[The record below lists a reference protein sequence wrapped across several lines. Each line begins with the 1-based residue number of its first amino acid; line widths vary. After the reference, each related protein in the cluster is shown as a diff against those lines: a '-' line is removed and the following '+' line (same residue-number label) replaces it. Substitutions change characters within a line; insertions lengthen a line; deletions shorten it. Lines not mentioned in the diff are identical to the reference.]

1 MKGQAFRGG
10 ANVRRNAVLVGLL
23 LGLAAT
29 GQALSA
35 VAPLDAF
42 PATPQLTGT
51 TGNMSGT
58 FTVSGGSNRL
68 LAVAVQ
74 CYDSG
79 GSSGQ
84 TFSATYGGQP
94 LTPATVEN
102 SNRRQTWIGYLN
114 EAGIAA
120 AANATLSVTI
130 SGTHTGVSAYVAS
143 YSGVDQTTPITATG
157 GRYIDNTNNVAINGS
172 ALAVNAGGY
181 GLYNWSGTN
190 TVTRSSD
197 SEIYTEHA
205 DVASGG
211 VRTGVA
217 SKAFATGTTTNPVVT
232 WSGNIRASVSFVTLN
247 PVSCTVPTITT
258 QPASSTICSG
268 ASTTLTVVA
277 SGAGTLSYQWYEG
290 TAPSTTTPVG
300 TSSSSYTTPALTA
313 TTSYWVRV
321 SNACGPV
328 NSGTATISM
337 DTSRPA
343 APTGATCSGASSSQI
358 DLSWTNP
365 GASFAGALVV
375 RGPAGGAAPAFVPV
389 DGTTYAA
396 GPQGVDTI
404 VAVGN
409 VSSVSDTGLAAGT
422 TYAYRIYVY
431 GTCRNYS
438 TALATSCA
446 TIASPNV
453 TTQPSTATVSSCTQ
467 ITVSAPFTGDSN
479 NDSST
484 TVDRGASST
493 GPWTAV
499 CAGLTGASPRT
510 CTVSGLANATSY
522 YLRVTFAETPPDT
535 VQGTNPEVIGPFT
548 TQDCR
553 VTPGTPVASASS
565 CSTVNVAAPF
575 TGDSDVDS
583 TTTFSRGASATGPW
597 TSVCSGVTGASPRAC
612 ADMGR
617 TALTTYWY
625 QVTFADPDGVSGTNP
640 QVTAPMTTP
649 ACATNDTTIGTVT
662 ATNSNCGTAAAPSP
676 GAVTAVATFTG
687 DADQDGTTVFQY
699 GTSSGGPWTSA
710 CTTSGPS
717 PRQCTITGL
726 LSGVT
731 YWVRASF
738 TDADG
743 VTGTNPTA
751 SVSTGASLPTCGA
764 DTVAPTITL
773 LVPSKN
779 AVLSGGDTVKVQ
791 VWDAVGLA
799 AANPVRGQVD
809 GTAAAGFTL
818 DFAANGSYSCGSGCT
833 VFQLALAAQ
842 AAGTHYLAVRATD
855 AAGNVAVVTIPFRSV
870 AAGTGSGMLLRRTA
884 GSQLCIDCHN
894 LQTHS
899 SQSTST
905 AYGNWS
911 NDCATCHTPHE
922 TTNIYLVR
930 PKLDTPRSG
939 RKDVDF
945 RNTTGR
951 ADYSYAT
958 VTTPGNGACE
968 VCHTRTKDPST
979 SLARYRNS
987 GEGGNGH
994 YDTAGTTTRCTSC
1007 HPHSGGFKAGESEG
1021 EATCSGCHSTIW
1033 NGMTGGVAKT
1043 TKHTLGNV
1051 KGTNDAFGD
1060 TNATWGNPLS
1070 GVLPAD
1076 RSCVNTCHD
1085 DHIHNVTDPVAP
1097 DTTASHNS
1105 LGYRD
1110 SSTQASRAAT
1120 TRTTATKS
1128 KTDFDAAATNGG
1140 MCISC
1145 HRNPVDA
1152 THPAVP
1158 KTEYAASAHNATST
1172 TPGGAWQHTQ
1182 HDDTAFARNCTKCHW
1197 DRNDGLTPTVKK
1209 TGIGGVHSSDYPSL
1223 LAGSTNPN
1231 GAPATFVCY
1240 NCHGNGT
1247 TGTDYSGKNIA
1258 TQASKTRNHPSN
1270 SDAVH
1275 ESVLEFSSAAY
1286 GNALGG
1292 KARHASCLDC
1302 HEPHRTKA
1310 GTHATPGNAAG
1321 PSLEGAWGTQLS
1333 SNPAFWTN
1341 TASGNFTK
1349 KVITAGIDLEATLCF
1364 KCHSSYY
1371 GTLPTS
1377 PSGGFTETD
1386 TAKEFNPNNVGNF
1399 ATTGTSNWQTGETAG
1414 GFHPVLATAGS
1425 NLGAISLTTLVTTS
1439 FPWSTTARN
1448 LMTCTDCHESDTT
1461 TDPNG
1466 PHGSTASFLL
1476 RGPNTTW
1483 NGTVTTTS
1491 TGMPAGT
1498 FCANC
1503 HNANMQ
1509 NSRFASNQHYNRSDH
1524 RVACWNCHAAI
1535 PHGGPRP
1542 GMLVASAGAST
1553 NVGGVIAGWDQAA
1566 PYWGLG
1572 TSNNK
1577 LYLNSYPASNTA
1589 NWARSN
1595 CGCNGTG
1602 H

>member
-1 MKGQAFRGG
+1 MR
-10 ANVRRNAVLVGLL
+10 ANAGLGIGIAGVVLAL
-23 LGLAAT
+23 LAAPAAY
-29 GQALSA
+29 GQ
-35 VAPLDAF
+35 VATLDAWTLGGSTSPSVTNF
-42 PATPQLTGT
+42 
-51 TGNMSGT
+51 SV
-58 FTVSGGSNRL
+58 TVSDVTVSVGTNRL
-68 LAVAVQ
+68 FVVAAVVEA
-74 CYDSG
+74 
-79 GSSGQ
+79 GSSG
-84 TFSATYGGQP
+84 TISSF
-94 LTPATVEN
+94 
-102 SNRRQTWIGYLN
+102 
-114 EAGIAA
+114 
-120 AANATLSVTI
+120 NATLGGNALTPIATTETTAGLMTVKTWYLLNASIPGASASLVV
-130 SGTHTGVSAYVAS
+130 SGTHEQTPSGVQVFWGS
-143 YSGVDQTTPITATG
+143 YSGADQTTPINTSGANYSSQPIGVTFGTTINYPANGLTFYAAGNGSSSAWMTPPAGFARRATSTNSGLSGFVDDTATQA
-157 GRYIDNTNNVAINGS
+157 TAGS
-172 ALAVNAGGY
+172 F
-181 GLYNWSGTN
+181 
-190 TVTRSSD
+190 
-197 SEIYTEHA
+197 
-205 DVASGG
+205 AS
-211 VRTGVA
+211 
-217 SKAFATGTTTNPVVT
+217 TTTLTFFHFPGSGSVV
-232 WSGNIRASVSFVTLN
+232 AVSSLN
-247 PVSCTVPTITT
+247 PVSCTLPTITT
-258 QPASSTICSG
+258 HPASTTICSG
-268 ASTTLTVVA
+268 GSTTLTVLA
-277 SGAGTLSYQWYEG
+277 SGAGTLGYQWYQG
-290 TAPSTTTPVG
+290 TAPDTTTPVG
-300 TSSSSYTTPALTA
+300 TNSASFTTPALTA

-328 NSGTATISM
+328 NSNTATVSM
-337 DTSRPA
+337 DTSRPT
-343 APTGATCSGASSSQI
+343 APTGANCSGTSASQI

-389 DGTTYAA
+389 DGTTYTT
-396 GPQGVDTI
+396 GPQGADTVI
-404 VAVGN
+404 SVGN
-409 VSSVSDTGLAAGT
+409 VSSASDTGLAAGT
-422 TYAYRIYVY
+422 SYAYRIYAY
-431 GTCRNYS
+431 STCRNYS

-446 TIASPNV
+446 TTSSPNV
-453 TTQPSTATVSSCTQ
+453 TTDTPTATEDSCDR
-467 ITVSAPFTGDSN
+467 ITVGAPFTGDSN
-479 NDSST
+479 ANSST
-484 TVDRGASST
+484 TVDRGSSPT

-499 CAGLTGASPRT
+499 CAGLTGPSPRT
-510 CTVSGLANATSY
+510 CAASGLANATSY
-522 YLRVTFAETPPDT
+522 YFRVTFAETAPDT
-535 VQGTNPEVIGPFT
+535 VQGTNPQVIGPFT

-575 TGDSDVDS
+575 TGDFDADG

-597 TSVCSGVTGASPRAC
+597 TSVCAGVAGASPRAC
-612 ADMGR
+612 ADTGR

-640 QVTAPMTTP
+640 QVTAPVTTP
-649 ACATNDTTIGTVT
+649 ACTSNDTTIGTVT
-662 ATNSNCGTAAAPSP
+662 ATNSNCGTAGAPSP
-676 GAVTAVATFTG
+676 GAVTAIATFTG

-717 PRQCTITGL
+717 PRQCTIAGL

-738 TDADG
+738 TDVDG
-743 VTGTNPTA
+743 LTGTNPTA
-751 SVSTGASLPTCGA
+751 GVSTGADLPPCGA

-799 AANPVRGQVD
+799 ATNPVRGQVD
-809 GTAAAGFTL
+809 GTSGPGFNLT
-818 DFAANGSYSCGSGCT
+818 FAASGNYSCGTACT

-842 AAGTHYLAVRATD
+842 AAGTHYIAVRATD
-855 AAGNVAVVTIPFRSV
+855 AAGNAAVVTIPFRSV
-870 AAGTGSGMLLRRTA
+870 AAGTGSGTLLRRTT

-911 NDCATCHTPHE
+911 NDCATCHTPHQ

-930 PKLDTPRSG
+930 PKVDTPRSG
-939 RKDVDF
+939 RKDLDL

-1021 EATCSGCHSTIW
+1021 GATCSGCHPTIW
-1033 NGMTGGVAKT
+1033 NGMTGGVAKVSR
-1043 TKHTLGNV
+1043 HTLGNV

-1060 TNATWGNPLS
+1060 TNTTWGNPLS

-1085 DHIHNVTDPVAP
+1085 DHVHNVTDPTVP

-1120 TRTTATKS
+1120 TRTAATKA
-1128 KTDFDAAATNGG
+1128 KTDFDATATNGG
-1140 MCISC
+1140 MCVSC

-1158 KTEYAASAHNATST
+1158 ETEYAASAHNTTST

-1182 HDDTAFARNCTKCHW
+1182 HDGTAFARNCTKCHW
-1197 DRNDGLTPTVKK
+1197 DRNDGLTPAVQK

-1247 TGTDYSGKNIA
+1247 TGADYSGKDLA
-1258 TQASKTRNHPSN
+1258 TQIAKARKHPAD

-1275 ESVLEFSSAAY
+1275 DSVAEFDGAAY

-1302 HEPHRTKA
+1302 HEPHRTRA
-1310 GTHATPGNAAG
+1310 GIHAVSTSDAG
-1321 PSLEGAWGTQLS
+1321 PSLEGAWGAQLS

-1341 TASGNFTK
+1341 TVEGNFSK
-1349 KVITAGIDLEATLCF
+1349 KVIAAGTDPEATLCF

-1399 ATTGTSNWQTGETAG
+1399 AGTWASGETAG

-1425 NLGAISLTTLVTTS
+1425 NLGAVALGNLVTTNIA
-1439 FPWSTTARN
+1439 WSTTARN
-1448 LMTCTDCHESDTT
+1448 RMTCSDCHGSNATA
-1461 TDPNG
+1461 DPMG
-1466 PHGSTASFLL
+1466 PHGSTASFIL
-1476 RGPNTTW
+1476 RGPNTGW
-1483 NGTVTTTS
+1483 SATTTPTS
-1491 TGMPAGT
+1491 TGMPSGT

-1503 HNANMQ
+1503 HSATFQ
-1509 NSRFASNQHYNRSDH
+1509 SSRFPTHYSRDGH

-1542 GMLVASAGAST
+1542 GMVIAPAGAVAG
-1553 NVGGVIAGWDQAA
+1553 VGGTIAGWDTTA

-1572 TSNNK
+1572 TSSSK
-1577 LYLNSYPASNTA
+1577 LYIKSYPASSA
-1589 NWARSN
+1589 GGWARNN
-1595 CGCNGTG
+1595 CGCNGIPHG
-1602 H
+1602 